1 MINAETG
8 EKISKR
14 RIMKRTTEILFEIEG
29 IIDTVGDL
37 SNDIVNIF
45 GKETNL
51 KGVTVKELSESEIRI
66 EIFIKTKIGYPIP
79 KVAQMAQIKI
89 KEDIEEYY
97 KIKVLGIDVNV
108 VEMQF

>member
-1 MINAETG
+1 MINSKTG

-14 RIMKRTTEILFEIEG
+14 RIMKRTMEILFEIEG
-29 IIDTVGDL
+29 VADTVGDL
-37 SNDIVNIF
+37 SADIVNIF

-51 KGVTVKELSESEIRI
+51 KGVTVKELSPSEIKL

-89 KEDIEEYY
+89 KEDIEDYY
-97 KIKVLGIDVNV
+97 KVKVLGIDVNV
-108 VEMQF
+108 VEVQF